1 MCLAVPA
8 RVVELLPRRR
18 ARADL
23 DGLELE
29 ISTDL
34 VPEVAAGQYVIVH
47 AGYALSIMD
56 EREAE
61 ETLRL
66 LEEIAQSAGSGRE
79 EAHASG
85 ELPEP

>member
-18 ARADL
+18 ARANL

-47 AGYALSIMD
+47 AGYALSILD
-56 EREAE
+56 EKEAE

-66 LEEIAQSAGSGRE
+66 LEEVAQSAGLSRE
-79 EAHASG
+79 EAHAPG

>member
-8 RVVELLPRRR
+8 RVVELR
-18 ARADL
+18 AGNCARVDL
-23 DGLELE
+23 GGLDVEVR
-29 ISTDL
+29 TDL

-47 AGYALSIMD
+47 AGYAIAVMD

-66 LEEIAQSAGSGRE
+66 IE
-79 EAHASG
+79 EAHAPRK
-85 ELPEP
+85 LPEH